1 MKLKKI
7 VFLFILVIFSIS
19 IIYYSFITIKTRYVI
34 NDYFNQG
41 RWEELKENHRKLS
54 VSNHGKCSILL
65 FGDSM
70 TERFDT
76 AASDSIIN
84 LGISGDFTEG
94 LLKRI

>member
-1 MKLKKI
+1 
-7 VFLFILVIFSIS
+7 
-19 IIYYSFITIKTRYVI
+19 
-34 NDYFNQG
+34 
-41 RWEELKENHRKLS
+41 
-54 VSNHGKCSILL
+54 
-65 FGDSM
+65 M